1 MLLSPLFAKNQNT
14 LAYKL
19 LQFTKP
25 IGHSKKTYM
34 LFTDQEVHIEKT
46 VCPSSWMYRP
56 RLQAKVHALKT
67 EGHVFLDTDRPV
79 NNISFPLKF
88 A

>member
-34 LFTDQEVHIEKT
+34 LFTDWET
-46 VCPSSWMYRP
+46 LCPRSRMYRP
-56 RLQAKVHALKT
+56 RLQAEVHALKT